1 MLLRPAFANIDLHK
15 SPGFLRHFPW
25 RGALTRRQADDHRAD
40 FAAFTGPE
48 ADVLRNIIAFV
59 EQADHRDAF
68 CHRGRAV
75 IIGRSNISRRR
86 VSCRSRRCLAQC
98 NFYRLRFRRPFAAR
112 RQHQCAGERRGKNGS
127 PHGEPQLS
135 ALPGVQAS

>member
-1 MLLRPAFANIDLHK
+1 MLLRPAFANIDLHE
-15 SPGFLRHFPW
+15 SPGFLRHFP
-25 RGALTRRQADDHRAD
+25 RCGALTRGQADDYRAD

-59 EQADHRDAF
+59 KQANHRDAF

-75 IIGRSNISRRR
+75 IIGRSSISRR
-86 VSCRSRRCLAQC
+86 VSCRSRRCLAQR
-98 NFYRLRFRRPFAAR
+98 NFYRLRFGRPFAAR
-112 RQHQCAGERRGKNGS
+112 RQHQCAGERRGKDGG